1 MQGILLHICHDN
13 AVPVLLSV
21 GLVPR
26 GQWWANIGWHWH
38 LAVTPAD
45 TGVTGKYCTYSNS
58 EPHWLLIG
66 LLRLSG
72 TVDIHS
78 FQLDLG
84 EKGNKHV
91 GRLLGTPWICLT
103 GICSTYSPPNLLF
116 KCYFPEE
123 TETILGWVDF
133 SDLFQEWIVPSHSWL
148 NLLFGVCGWVEWEQ
162 MKQKSK
168 LGPCCSRLRVRRA
181 SWDFPCSLNRGDHLH
196 ESLLL

>member
-1 MQGILLHICHDN
+1 MQGILLHIRHDN

-45 TGVTGKYCTYSNS
+45 TDVTGKYCTYSNS

-66 LLRLSG
+66 LLRHSG
-72 TVDIHS
+72 MVDLHS

-84 EKGNKHV
+84 EKGRKHV
-91 GRLLGTPWICLT
+91 GRLLGSPWICLI
-103 GICSTYSPPNLLF
+103 GIYSAYSPPNLLS
-116 KCYFPEE
+116 KCYFPGE
-123 TETILGWVDF
+123 TETILGWVDL

-148 NLLFGVCGWVEWEQ
+148 KLHVWLGRMRADEIE
-162 MKQKSK
+162 KQ
-168 LGPCCSRLRVRRA
+168 VRTMLQWA
-181 SWDFPCSLNRGDHLH
+181 KGEKCHWDFPHSLNRGDQLH